1 MTGVEILAMEEVVA
15 EYAWNWE
22 AYFITIFITVLFGT
36 LIGLACS
43 APLTRTQ
50 DMIIGAFIG
59 AFLGVIF
66 GILPANITLPSEY
79 ETHYKVT
86 ISDEVS
92 MNDFLERYEILDQ
105 EGKIYT
111 VREVGVNDGK

>member
-1 MTGVEILAMEEVVA
+1 MIGVEILAMEEVVA
-15 EYAWNWE
+15 SYEFSWII
-22 AYFITIFITVLFGT
+22 YFGVLIVVSIITCATFYFNLKYPTVQDVLAGLIVGIVFGA
-36 LIGLACS
+36 LIGL
-43 APLTRTQ
+43 
-50 DMIIGAFIG
+50 
-59 AFLGVIF
+59 
-66 GILPANITLPSEY
+66 LPAARCIPYEY

-111 VREVGVNDGK
+111 IRERGVEDDN